1 MDQNERQKR
10 ILMRRGFLLAMI
22 FMGLWT
28 AASLV
33 NAFFPKKA
41 MSSSE
46 RRALAQFPKVSIGR
60 LLDGRFEEDFEEYAK
75 DQIMARDALAALDVS
90 ASRGLGNAYASG
102 VWIGRDG
109 WLLEDPEIWTAEEA
123 PSALEGVNRLA
134 KDWGY
139 DVTLAVIPE
148 AAEILPQKLPWAAN
162 GAKLSK
168 ECRASWEKLLS
179 EKLQSGV
186 TVCDVSEVMAAASE
200 KEDVYYHTDHHWTTQ
215 GAMSALPVI
224 MKGLGGSAG
233 EYKLLKVCSD
243 FQGTLASISGVHS
256 AEDEI
261 WIPVA
266 ADGKAEPVIVR
277 VEGEE
282 GLRTSVFSM
291 EGLQSDDPYTV
302 FMGGNYGKFTV
313 TTGEAGKGTLLVL
326 KDSYFNC
333 LLPML
338 LKNYSE
344 IVVVDPRYYDGDPE
358 MLLLSMKGAKV
369 LVCYSRATFL
379 TDQSLGRL
387 VPERTEN

>member
-1 MDQNERQKR
+1 MDQRERQKR
-10 ILMRRGFLLAMI
+10 TLMRRGFLLAMI

-41 MSSSE
+41 MSTSE
-46 RRALAQFPKVSIGR
+46 RRMLAQFPEVSLSR

-75 DQIMARDALAALDVS
+75 DQIMGRDALAALDVS
-90 ASRGLGNAYASG
+90 VSRGMGNAYSSG
-102 VWIGRDG
+102 VWISQDG
-109 WLLEDPEIWTAEEA
+109 WLLEDPEIWTLEDT

-134 KDWGY
+134 EEWGF

-148 AAEILPQKLPWAAN
+148 AAEILADRLPWAAN
-162 GAKLSK
+162 GAKLS
-168 ECRASWEKLLS
+168 EACRSSWEKLLH
-179 EKLQSGV
+179 EKLRPGV
-186 TVCDVSEVMAAASE
+186 TVCDVSEAMTAAAE

-215 GAMSALPVI
+215 GALASLPVI
-224 MKGLGGSAG
+224 MKGLGGQTGAF
-233 EYKLLKVCSD
+233 KLLKVCSD
-243 FQGTLASISGVHS
+243 FQGTLASVSGVHS
-256 AEDEI
+256 TQDEI
-261 WIPVA
+261 WIPVPE
-266 ADGKAEPVIVR
+266 GRRTEPIIVR

-282 GLRTSVFSM
+282 GVRTSVYSM
-291 EGLQSDDPYTV
+291 EGLNSDDPYTV
-302 FMGGNYGKFTV
+302 FMGGNYGRFTV

-338 LKNYSE
+338 LENYSE

-358 MLLLSMKGAKV
+358 LLLLSMKGAKV

-379 TDQSLGRL
+379 ADQSLSRL
-387 VPERTEN
+387 VPERTGD